1 MLDLH
6 CTNQQA
12 LKCIMDA
19 LAIDYCALTLAVI
32 LVWHPTRIPPGGGQW
47 SAKVLAAE
55 MKLNEYG
62 DSSNFTVNPLAL
74 HQGFHILK
82 KSIRSLGHELV
93 QMGGETRCALD
104 LIIHGLT

>member
-1 MLDLH
+1 MNFSSSLNVGFTFH
-6 CTNQQA
+6 KSTGAKGHHGCSS
-12 LKCIMDA
+12 
-19 LAIDYCALTLAVI
+19 YCALTLTVI

-62 DSSNFTVNPLAL
+62 DSSNFTVNLLAL
-74 HQGFHILK
+74 HQGFSIFK

-93 QMGGETRCALD
+93 QMGGGDEMCP
-104 LIIHGLT
+104 